1 MDKGPGTKWYA
12 WTVASPDTVFHR
24 ILPSRSAATARTV
37 LGDSAGVVLVD
48 GYAAYQTA
56 TKSGADGPAPATLA
70 FCWAHV
76 RRKFFEAKQF
86 APACEQ
92 VLELIGEVYA
102 IEADLPGWYAL
113 TGEERQAA
121 LAQRLAVRQQHS
133 APVVERIR
141 QWALAQRAAPGSA
154 FRKAL
159 EYMLKLWD
167 GLAVFLSNPVVPIDN
182 NHVERQMRDMVMGR
196 KRTTTAAS
204 RSEAPRWPLFST
216 PSSRPRACAARTPA
230 TI

>member
-1 MDKGPGTKWYA
+1 
-12 WTVASPDTVFHR
+12 
-24 ILPSRSAATARTV
+24 
-37 LGDSAGVVLVD
+37 
-48 GYAAYQTA
+48 
-56 TKSGADGPAPATLA
+56 
-70 FCWAHV
+70 V
-76 RRKFFEAKQF
+76 RRKFFEAKHF

-113 TGEERQAA
+113 VEEARPLA

-141 QWALAQRAAPGSA
+141 QWALGQRAAPGSA

-167 GLAVFLSNPVVPIDN
+167 GPTVFLSNPVVPIDN

-196 KRTTTAAS
+196 KNPYGSKSQRGTEVAALFYSLIETA
-204 RSEAPRWPLFST
+204 RLRGEDPGHYLR
-216 PSSRPRACAARTPA
+216 RAALAAIANPGTVTLPKSQD
-230 TI
+230 